1 MVLRQTLG
9 PCSKSLRSH
18 LSSLWSSIWFDL
30 GVVKN
35 SQPLETKPNSS
46 TGSCFYV
53 RLFITPKV
61 TPIKIVRRLL
71 QPCLNSR
78 DIFHKNQKLLA
89 QQPKKSFS
97 FTCRPTKNTLKT
109 MSDSD
114 SSNGG
119 EDKMQQLLA
128 EWDEKDEGFEDGDDD
143 SEAREARARLAALK
157 ADDSDSDSDDGG
169 AKADDDDDLESEY
182 ELEEVEV
189 EVEEEVEVSA
199 NGDDATYQS
208 ADSENDDDAEEI
220 VDTLKKK
227 PKKKK
232 EKKET
237 KKITDID
244 EDDDDEDRAMKAL
257 LAGWDAENGGDDDD
271 DDDEDEE
278 DDDDEDSEPEEREV
292 ILDDNVIDHI
302 VLAAPDLDEAMGEF
316 EKKTGLAATIAGT
329 IKGLGIKCARISFTD
344 SSYLEIIAPD
354 PKGPGPIGELIKSK
368 GIKELTPFH
377 FAIRSRRA
385 EALKDEVTKF
395 GYTPDHITMFGA
407 KADGTPRKWE
417 MLYLYGHKIGGACP
431 YFINWANSDHPCAT
445 LPVVGKLK
453 KVVIRAPEDDPVH
466 KLLEHT
472 KAEGITVEIG
482 DKPKLAVSF
491 SSPEGTVKFSTH
503 RAVGFK
509 FPGFEADVGEVPDGD
524 GEQDAD
530 VEFDDPKMPE
540 LLPVDGDADAPIDE
554 DYD

>member
-1 MVLRQTLG
+1 
-9 PCSKSLRSH
+9 
-18 LSSLWSSIWFDL
+18 
-30 GVVKN
+30 
-35 SQPLETKPNSS
+35 
-46 TGSCFYV
+46 
-53 RLFITPKV
+53 
-61 TPIKIVRRLL
+61 
-71 QPCLNSR
+71 
-78 DIFHKNQKLLA
+78 
-89 QQPKKSFS
+89 
-97 FTCRPTKNTLKT
+97 
-109 MSDSD
+109 
-114 SSNGG
+114 
-119 EDKMQQLLA
+119 MQQLLA
-128 EWDEKDEGFEDGDDD
+128 EWDDDDEGKDDPFVDGDDD
-143 SEAREARARLAALK
+143 DGSDAEAKARLAAMK
-157 ADDSDSDSDDGG
+157 ADDSDSDSDNGS
-169 AKADDDDDLESEY
+169 AKVGSDLDDDEY
-182 ELEEVEV
+182 EFEEVEV

-199 NGDDATYQS
+199 NGDDATYLS
-208 ADSENDDDAEEI
+208 ADSDNDDGDEGDAI
-220 VDTLKKK
+220 VDELKKK

-237 KKITDID
+237 KKITDVD
-244 EDDDDEDRAMKAL
+244 DDDDDEDRAMKAL
-257 LAGWDAENGGDDDD
+257 LAGWDADNGAGD
-271 DDDEDEE
+271 DDDEDDE
-278 DDDDEDSEPEEREV
+278 DEDDSDDDEDSEPEEREV
-292 ILDDNVIDHI
+292 VLDDNVIDHI

-407 KADGTPRKWE
+407 KPDGTPRKWE

-466 KLLEHT
+466 KLLAHVGVD
-472 KAEGITVEIG
+472 GISVEIG

-509 FPGFEADVGEVPDGD
+509 FPGFEADVGEVPDD
-524 GEQDAD
+524 DEEDAD
-530 VEFDDPKMPE
+530 VEFEDPKMPE
-540 LLPVDGDADAPIDE
+540 LLAVDDDADAPIE
-554 DYD
+554 DDDSE

>member
-1 MVLRQTLG
+1 
-9 PCSKSLRSH
+9 
-18 LSSLWSSIWFDL
+18 
-30 GVVKN
+30 
-35 SQPLETKPNSS
+35 
-46 TGSCFYV
+46 
-53 RLFITPKV
+53 
-61 TPIKIVRRLL
+61 
-71 QPCLNSR
+71 
-78 DIFHKNQKLLA
+78 
-89 QQPKKSFS
+89 
-97 FTCRPTKNTLKT
+97 
-109 MSDSD
+109 
-114 SSNGG
+114 
-119 EDKMQQLLA
+119 MQQLLA
-128 EWDEKDEGFEDGDDD
+128 EWDGDEEGNDDPFVDGGDDGSD
-143 SEAREARARLAALK
+143 GSDDDAKKRLAALK
-157 ADDSDSDSDDGG
+157 ADESDSDSDNGS
-169 AKADDDDDLESEY
+169 AKEGSDLDDDDDEY

-199 NGDDATYQS
+199 NGDDATYLS
-208 ADSENDDDAEEI
+208 ADSDNEDDDGDAI
-220 VDTLKKK
+220 VDELKKK

-232 EKKET
+232 EKAEA
-237 KKITDID
+237 KKITDAND
-244 EDDDDEDRAMKAL
+244 DDDDEDRAMKAL
-257 LAGWDAENGGDDDD
+257 LAGWDADNGAAD
-271 DDDEDEE
+271 DDDEDEDDDD

-292 ILDDNVIDHI
+292 VLDDNVIDHI

-453 KVVIRAPEDDPVH
+453 KVVIRAPEEDPVH
-466 KLLEHT
+466 KLLGHV
-472 KAEGITVEIG
+472 AADGITVEVG
-482 DKPKLAVSF
+482 DKPKLAFSF

-509 FPGFEADVGEVPDGD
+509 FPGFEADVGEMADD
-524 GEQDAD
+524 DEEDAD
-530 VEFDDPKMPE
+530 VEFEDPKMPE
-540 LLPVDGDADAPIDE
+540 LLAVDDDADAPIDDDDSE
-554 DYD
+554 

>member
-1 MVLRQTLG
+1 
-9 PCSKSLRSH
+9 
-18 LSSLWSSIWFDL
+18 
-30 GVVKN
+30 
-35 SQPLETKPNSS
+35 
-46 TGSCFYV
+46 
-53 RLFITPKV
+53 
-61 TPIKIVRRLL
+61 
-71 QPCLNSR
+71 
-78 DIFHKNQKLLA
+78 
-89 QQPKKSFS
+89 
-97 FTCRPTKNTLKT
+97 
-109 MSDSD
+109 
-114 SSNGG
+114 
-119 EDKMQQLLA
+119 
-128 EWDEKDEGFEDGDDD
+128 
-143 SEAREARARLAALK
+143 
-157 ADDSDSDSDDGG
+157 
-169 AKADDDDDLESEY
+169 
-182 ELEEVEV
+182 
-189 EVEEEVEVSA
+189 
-199 NGDDATYQS
+199 
-208 ADSENDDDAEEI
+208 
-220 VDTLKKK
+220 
-227 PKKKK
+227 
-232 EKKET
+232 
-237 KKITDID
+237 
-244 EDDDDEDRAMKAL
+244 MKAL
-257 LAGWDAENGGDDDD
+257 LAGWDAENGGDE
-271 DDDEDEE
+271 DDEDEDESE
-278 DDDDEDSEPEEREV
+278 DDDDEESEPEEREV

-377 FAIRSRRA
+377 FAIRTRRA

-491 SSPEGTVKFSTH
+491 SSPEGTCKFSTH

-509 FPGFEADVGEVPDGD
+509 FPGFEADVGEAAEDD
-524 GEQDAD
+524 EEQDASTG
-530 VEFDDPKMPE
+530 FDDPKMPE
-540 LLPVDGDADAPIDE
+540 LLPVDGDADAPID
-554 DYD
+554 DDDSD